1 MPTEVE
7 IGQAIISGLLL
18 GGAYAV
24 LSTGF
29 SLIWGV
35 TKVIN
40 LAHAAFA
47 LIGSYISFWL
57 LRYLGVEPVLSLVI
71 VIPLLF
77 LCGLAMH
84 GIIKQT
90 AKRAREITRA
100 SLVMTFGLL
109 IVIENILL
117 ITCKADPRLITTSYS
132 GKALF
137 LSKVALPISGLI
149 SLALAAVTIAALYL
163 FLHHT
168 YTGKAVRAVWQD
180 KEGAM
185 LSGID
190 ISRVTAITYGVALG
204 SAGVGGLCMGLIY
217 VIDPSIH
224 LSWLIFIF
232 LVTVVG
238 GVGSIIGA
246 AISGL
251 LMGLVMGLTGVFLPY
266 AWVNLVLFIL
276 LIILLLVR
284 PQGLFQR

>member
-1 MPTEVE
+1 MPSSVE
-7 IGQAIISGLLL
+7 IGQAILSGLLL

-24 LSTGF
+24 LSAGF
-29 SLIWGV
+29 SLTWGV

-40 LAHAAFA
+40 LSHTVFA
-47 LIGSYISFWL
+47 LVGSYIAFWL
-57 LRYLGVEPVLSLVI
+57 LRFLGVEPILSLVI
-71 VIPLLF
+71 IIPLLF

-90 AKRAREITRA
+90 AKRAKEITPA
-100 SLVMTFGLL
+100 SLVLTFGLF
-109 IVIENILL
+109 IVTENILL

-137 LSKVALPISGLI
+137 LDKVALPISSLI
-149 SLALAAVTIAALYL
+149 SFALAAVTIAALYL
-163 FLHHT
+163 FLHYT
-168 YTGKAVRAVWQD
+168 YTGKAVQAVWQD
-180 KEGAM
+180 KAGAM

-190 ISRVTAITYGVALG
+190 TSRVTAITYGVALA
-204 SAGVGGLCMGLIY
+204 SAGVGGVCMGLIY
-217 VIDPSIH
+217 AIDPTIH

-232 LVTVVG
+232 LVTVLG

-246 AISGL
+246 AIAGL
-251 LMGLVMGLTGVFLPY
+251 LMGLVIGLTGAFLPY
-266 AWVNLVLFIL
+266 AWVNLVLFIS